1 MDSLLLRLYGNREKK
16 APSYET
22 DVELVQVV
30 TQSHCMNPWMI
41 LSVFSHPTL
50 VKKSVCK
57 QAVVTL
63 GGSLAVLPRS
73 ST

>member
-1 MDSLLLRLYGNREKK
+1 MVTEKK

-41 LSVFSHPTL
+41 PSVFSHLAL

-57 QAVVTL
+57 QPVVTL
-63 GGSLAVLPRS
+63 AGSLVVLPRGS
-73 ST
+73 A